1 MRALIL
7 ALYIVTSS
15 LLLLLQPT
23 EVLAASEQTAYDAL
37 NAPAYSS
44 YAKRKNH
51 RLYASKQKKIKPP
64 IDVWERIRLSMKI
77 AHSPVETLANQANNG
92 LSTSVPFYLT
102 QSETLGIEQITNIPI
117 KTEST
122 LAQPT
127 KTQSEHI
134 LTAHQL
140 ESKSSSTKII
150 VKNTFDEP
158 QRLTSIITSDSATT
172 DQKVAAIRARIY
184 ARIHSAS
191 NTEKTDSLVFT
202 KPTDFESLQLSNPL
216 NNQGILQK
224 ASLTPEATTTVQDT
238 KPLDP
243 QESIKLDRI
252 NKHITWFSQHTGYL
266 HQVSERARPYL
277 YHIVES
283 LNQNKLPYELA
294 LLPIIESAYQPT
306 ALSPKSAAGLWQ
318 FIPSTG
324 QEFDLN
330 QTEYYD
336 ARLDITSSTQAAMRF
351 LQFLNQHFNGDWL
364 LALAAYNCGVGTV
377 DNAILRN
384 KEEGFNTDYWSLR
397 LPEETQQ
404 YVPRFLALSN
414 IFSDPGAHGLKLS
427 PIKNEPYFVKIKI
440 DRKHEIDYLA
450 KKELKEI
457 AQLAN
462 LSFEEFN
469 ELNPGYINPTLPS
482 SGPFTLLMPS
492 ENAHQFNKHL
502 ETAALFIIHNNE
514 TPTIGANLM
523 TRPEPL
529 VKIKSSEFDFL
540 TQLSEPSDS
549 KVSWNKKQ
557 LDL

>member
-7 ALYIVTSS
+7 ALSIATSS

-23 EVLAASEQTAYDAL
+23 EVLAASEQIAHDAL
-37 NAPAYSS
+37 TAPAYST

-51 RLYASKQKKIKPP
+51 RLYASKQKKIKPA
-64 IDVWERIRLSMKI
+64 IDLWERIRISMKI
-77 AHSPVETLANQANNG
+77 AHSPAETLANQANNG
-92 LSTSVPFYLT
+92 LSTSIPFDL
-102 QSETLGIEQITNIPI
+102 SL
-117 KTEST
+117 
-122 LAQPT
+122 
-127 KTQSEHI
+127 
-134 LTAHQL
+134 
-140 ESKSSSTKII
+140 SKPSGNDNDQII
-150 VKNTFDEP
+150 VKDSPEDLHRLNT
-158 QRLTSIITSDSATT
+158 IITSDSATM
-172 DQKVAAIRARIY
+172 DQKVAAISARIY

-191 NTEKTDSLVFT
+191 DTGKTDSLVFT

-224 ASLTPEATTTVQDT
+224 TNLTPDATTTLQDP

-243 QESIKLDRI
+243 QEAIKLDRI
-252 NKHITWFSQHTGYL
+252 NKHITWFSQHTDYL
-266 HQVSERARPYL
+266 HQVAERARPYL

-330 QTEYYD
+330 QSEYYD

-351 LQFLNQHFNGDWL
+351 LQFLNTHYNGDWL

-384 KEEGFNTDYWSLR
+384 KVEGFNTDYWSLR
-397 LPEETQQ
+397 LPEETLE

-414 IFSDPGAHGLKLS
+414 IFSDPDAHGLKLS
-427 PIKNEPYFVKIKI
+427 PVKNEPYFVKLKI

-462 LSFEEFN
+462 LSLEEFN
-469 ELNPGYINPTLPS
+469 ELNPGYINPTLPN

-492 ENAHQFNKHL
+492 ENARQFNKHL
-502 ETAALFIIHNNE
+502 GTAALFVLNNDE
-514 TPTIGANLM
+514 SPTLGANLLD
-523 TRPEPL
+523 PPKAL
-529 VKIKSSEFDFL
+529 IKIKSSDFDFL
-540 TQLSEPSDS
+540 TLLNETNHSKAKFDFAFFDQTSD
-549 KVSWNKKQ
+549 KTKLQ
-557 LDL
+557 

>member
-7 ALYIVTSS
+7 VLNIVTSS

-23 EVLAASEQTAYDAL
+23 ELLAASKQIVYDVQ
-37 NAPAYSS
+37 NAPAYSV
-44 YAKRKNH
+44 YEKRKNH
-51 RLYASKQKKIKPP
+51 RLYASKQKRIKPT

-77 AHSPVETLANQANNG
+77 AHSPAETLAAQANNG
-92 LSTSVPFYLT
+92 LSTSIPFDLP
-102 QSETLGIEQITNIPI
+102 Q
-117 KTEST
+117 
-122 LAQPT
+122 
-127 KTQSEHI
+127 
-134 LTAHQL
+134 
-140 ESKSSSTKII
+140 SKSLGNEQII
-150 VKNTFDEP
+150 VKDSPEDL
-158 QRLTSIITSDSATT
+158 QRLKSIITSDSAST
-172 DQKVAAIRARIY
+172 DEKVAAIRSRIF
-184 ARIHSAS
+184 AQIQTAS
-191 NTEKTDSLVFT
+191 NTQKADSIVFT
-202 KPTDFESLQLSNPL
+202 KPTDFESLQLTNSL
-216 NNQGILQK
+216 NNSGILQK
-224 ASLTPEATTTVQDT
+224 ASLTPEVTTDIQAP

-243 QESIKLDRI
+243 QEAIKLDRI
-252 NKHITWFSQHTGYL
+252 NKHINWFSQHSDYL
-266 HQVSERARPYL
+266 HQVTERAHPYL

-351 LQFLNQHFNGDWL
+351 LHFLNQHFNGDWL
-364 LALAAYNCGVGTV
+364 LALAAYNCGIGTV

-384 KEEGFNTDYWSLR
+384 KEEGIGTDYWSLR
-397 LPEETQQ
+397 LPEETQE

-414 IFSDPGAHGLKLS
+414 IFSNPGAYNLKLS
-427 PIKNEPYFVKIKI
+427 PVKNEPYFVKIKI

-469 ELNPGYINPTLPS
+469 ELNPGYINPTLPN

-514 TPTIGANLM
+514 TPTIGTNLL
-523 TRPEPL
+523 TPSKAR
-529 VKIKSSEFDFL
+529 VKIKNSEFDFL
-540 TQLSEPSDS
+540 TLLNETNHLRADRNFAFFEQAS
-549 KVSWNKKQ
+549 NKTKLQ
-557 LDL
+557 